1 MEHLKEIIMT
11 LANAKIVQ
19 IIFKGFLI
27 ALVLNIFEQ
36 AYNKKRSLI
45 LRTIII
51 GIATI
56 IYAFSIVVMA
66 LYATTATEEPIHKR
80 IIMGLLAVYISIFL
94 FNFIK
99 KYLKNR
105 KENNEEL

>member
-11 LANAKIVQ
+11 IANSKIAH
-19 IIFKGFLI
+19 IIFNGFLI
-27 ALVLNIFEQ
+27 SLVLSIFEQ
-36 AYNKKRSLI
+36 AFNKKRSLI

-56 IYAFSIVVMA
+56 VYAFSIVVMA
-66 LYATTATEEPIHKR
+66 LYAATATEEGVPKR

-99 KYLKNR
+99 KYIKNR
-105 KENNEEL
+105 KENNEEF

>member
-11 LANAKIVQ
+11 IANAKITHF
-19 IIFKGFLI
+19 IFKGFLI
-27 ALVLNIFEQ
+27 SLVLSIFEQ

-66 LYATTATEEPIHKR
+66 LYATTATEEGVHKR
-80 IIMGLLAVYISIFL
+80 IIMGLLAVYLSIFL

>member
-1 MEHLKEIIMT
+1 MESLKEIIMT
-11 LANAKIVQ
+11 IANVKIVQ

-27 ALVLNIFEQ
+27 ALVLSIFEQ

-56 IYAFSIVVMA
+56 TYAFSIVVMA
-66 LYATTATEEPIHKR
+66 LYATTATEEPIPKR

-105 KENNEEL
+105 KETNEKY

>member
-11 LANAKIVQ
+11 IANSKIAY
-19 IIFKGFLI
+19 IIVIGFLI
-27 ALVLNIFEQ
+27 NLVLSIFEQ

-56 IYAFSIVVMA
+56 VYAFSIVVMV
-66 LYATTATEEPIHKR
+66 LYSATATEEPIQKR

-99 KYLKNR
+99 KYIKNR

>member
-11 LANAKIVQ
+11 IANAKITHY
-19 IIFKGFLI
+19 IFKGFLI
-27 ALVLNIFEQ
+27 SLVLSIFEQ

-66 LYATTATEEPIHKR
+66 LYATTATEEGVPKR

>member
-11 LANAKIVQ
+11 IANAKITHF
-19 IIFKGFLI
+19 IFKGFLI
-27 ALVLNIFEQ
+27 SLVLSIFEQ

-66 LYATTATEEPIHKR
+66 LYATTATEEGVHKR

>member
-11 LANAKIVQ
+11 LANVKIVQ

-27 ALVLNIFEQ
+27 ALVLSIFEQ
-36 AYNKKRSLI
+36 AFNKKRSLI

-56 IYAFSIVVMA
+56 IYAFSIVVMV

>member
-11 LANAKIVQ
+11 IANVKIVQ

-27 ALVLNIFEQ
+27 ALVLSIFEQ

-56 IYAFSIVVMA
+56 TYAFSIVVMA

>member
-11 LANAKIVQ
+11 LANVKIVQ

-27 ALVLNIFEQ
+27 ALVLSIFEQ

-66 LYATTATEEPIHKR
+66 LYATTATEEGVHKR

>member
-1 MEHLKEIIMT
+1 MEHLKEIIMAI
-11 LANAKIVQ
+11 ANAKITHF
-19 IIFKGFLI
+19 IFKGFLI
-27 ALVLNIFEQ
+27 ALVLSIFEQ
-36 AYNKKRSLI
+36 AFNKKRSLI